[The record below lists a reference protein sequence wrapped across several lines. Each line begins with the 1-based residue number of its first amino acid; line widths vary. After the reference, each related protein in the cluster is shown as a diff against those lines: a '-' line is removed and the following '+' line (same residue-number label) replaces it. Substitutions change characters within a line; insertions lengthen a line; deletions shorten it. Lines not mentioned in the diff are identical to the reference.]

1 MMQRCQEV
9 QDALNVVLETG
20 YRHILIATG
29 TRFIITPPVLPL
41 PPLPPLAFAVCE
53 VDAAGKKR

>member
-1 MMQRCQEV
+1 MHSY
-9 QDALNVVLETG
+9 VVLGTG
-20 YRHILIATG
+20 CRHILIAADTQF
-29 TRFIITPPVLPL
+29 TITPPVLPL